1 MSQPQGASPAS
12 AAVVVDS
19 SVAIKWL
26 VDEPYSDRAAERLRA
41 WAGAGLQLLAPD
53 LIVAEV
59 ANALYKRVRRSQLT
73 HDDAQALL
81 AQFLNLGIE
90 LAPLWALTPD
100 ALHLAQR
107 FSRDACY
114 DAHFLALAVREGC
127 ELWTADERLW
137 NGVRREL
144 EWVRWIGE

>member
-1 MSQPQGASPAS
+1 MSQPQGASPAP

-26 VDEPYSDRAAERLRA
+26 VDEPHSDRAAERLRA

-53 LIVAEV
+53 LIAAEV
-59 ANALYKRVRRSQLT
+59 ANALYKRVRRGDLT

-81 AQFLNLGIE
+81 AQLLDLGIE
-90 LAPLWALTPD
+90 LAPLSVLTPD
-100 ALHLAQR
+100 ALRLAHR
-107 FSRDACY
+107 FGSAACY
-114 DAHFLALAVREGC
+114 DAHFLALAAREGC

-144 EWVRWIGE
+144 AWVRWIGE